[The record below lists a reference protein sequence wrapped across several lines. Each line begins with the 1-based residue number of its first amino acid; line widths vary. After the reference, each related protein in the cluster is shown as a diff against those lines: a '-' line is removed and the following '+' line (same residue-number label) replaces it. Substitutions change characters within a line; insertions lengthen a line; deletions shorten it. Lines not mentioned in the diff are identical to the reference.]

1 MAIYYADGSN
11 SGDGRIVQVKSAL
24 KKDFSTI
31 AVNIN
36 ASYGSYADILSVNIT
51 PTDSSNNIMIWYT
64 ISGSGA
70 QGSHGISVV
79 KKTVSGSTSQPFLGN
94 STSGYNRATTGT
106 RFIGSNNYNISNQ
119 SFMGLDSADTTS
131 QITYTITGATEG
143 ATNWY
148 INNNGMNAASH
159 SWSANFCTSIT
170 AMEIVA

>member
-36 ASYGSYADILSVNIT
+36 ASYGSYADILAVNIT

-64 ISGSGA
+64 ISGSGS
-70 QGSHGISVV
+70 QGNHAISVI
-79 KKTVSGSTSQPFLGN
+79 KKTVSGSSSQPFLGN
-94 STSGYNRATTGT
+94 AYSGYNRATTGT
-106 RFIGSNNYNISNQ
+106 RFIGSNSYNISNQ
-119 SFMGLDSADTTS
+119 SFMGLDSAGTTS
-131 QITYTITGATEG
+131 QITYTITGATENG
-143 ATNWY
+143 TNWY
-148 INNNGMNAASH
+148 INNNGMNSSGN